1 MPVHNSE
8 IADIF
13 DRMAILLE
21 IQGAN
26 PFRVRAYGNAAR
38 TVGELPRSV
47 VDLLAEGEDLSKL
60 PGIGKDLAGKI
71 AEIADTGRLTALT
84 DLEKE
89 VPGGLVDVTG
99 LPGLGAKRV
108 RALHEELGI
117 ADLADLERAA
127 KKHRVREL
135 PGFGEKTEQRILKA
149 LSRHVEGEQRYK
161 LADVENIASSYVD
174 YLKAV
179 PGVKEVVVAG
189 SYRRRQETIGDLDI
203 LVTCKRGSPVVE
215 RFVAYD
221 EVDEVVSQG
230 KTRSTVLLRFGLQ
243 VDLRVVAEVSYGAA
257 LYYFTG
263 SKAHN
268 IAVRKIA
275 VKKKLKI
282 NEYGVFKGER
292 RVAGRTEDEVFKKV
306 GLRYIEP
313 ELRENRGEI
322 EAATKKRLPE
332 LITLADIRGDLH
344 AHTNATD
351 GNYSLREMA
360 EAAKK
365 LGYRYIAVTD
375 HSKRMTIAHGMDEK
389 RLRRQLAQI
398 DRLKEKLQGIVVL
411 KGAEVDILENGELD
425 LSDNIL
431 KELDLTVCAVHSG
444 FNLDREKQT
453 ERVVR
458 AMDNRYFNILAH
470 PTGRLI
476 NQRDAYEID
485 MQRVMSAALER
496 RCYLELNAQPARLDL
511 NDAHCRMAKEMGL
524 KVAVS
529 TDAHTTTGLQYMRF
543 GIDQARRGWL
553 GPEDVINTRSWRELK
568 RLLAR
573 P

>member
-1 MPVHNSE
+1 LSE
-8 IADIF
+8 
-13 DRMAILLE
+13 
-21 IQGAN
+21 
-26 PFRVRAYGNAAR
+26 
-38 TVGELPRSV
+38 
-47 VDLLAEGEDLSKL
+47 L

-71 AEIADTGRLTALT
+71 AEIAQTGHLTALN
-84 DLEKE
+84 DLEE
-89 VPGGLVDVTG
+89 ELPAGLVDLSG

-108 RALHEELGI
+108 KALYEGLGI
-117 ADLADLERAA
+117 TSLEDLERAA

-135 PGFGEKTEQRILKA
+135 PGFGEKTERRILQA
-149 LSRHVEGEQRYK
+149 LSTHMVGEQRHK
-161 LADVENIASSYVD
+161 LGDVESIARSYVQ
-174 YLKAV
+174 YLAAV

-203 LVTCKRGSPVVE
+203 LVTCTRGSPVVE

-230 KTRSTVLLRFGLQ
+230 HTRSTVLVRSGVQ
-243 VDLRVVAEVSYGAA
+243 VDLRVVADVSYGAA

-282 NEYGVFKGER
+282 NEYGVFKGKR
-292 RVAGRTEDEVFKKV
+292 RVAGRTEDEVFKSV

-322 EAATKKRLPE
+322 EAARKNQLPN
-332 LITLADIRGDLH
+332 LIKLADIQGDLH
-344 AHTNATD
+344 VHTNATD
-351 GNYSLREMA
+351 GSDSLRQMVECA
-360 EAAKK
+360 QE
-365 LGYRYIAVTD
+365 LGYRYMAVTD
-375 HSKRMTIAHGMDEK
+375 HSKRMRIAHGMDER

-398 DRLKEKLQGIVVL
+398 DRLNQQLRGLVVL
-411 KGAEVDILENGELD
+411 KGVEVDILEDGKLD
-425 LSDNIL
+425 LSENIL

-444 FNLDREKQT
+444 FNLDRRKQT
-453 ERVVR
+453 ERVIR
-458 AMDNRYFNILAH
+458 AMDNPYFNILAH

-485 MQRVMSAALER
+485 IERIMSAALER
-496 RCYLELNAQPARLDL
+496 GCYLELNAHPDRLDL
-511 NDAHCRMAKEMGL
+511 NDVNCRLAREVGL
-524 KVAVS
+524 KVAIS

-553 GPEDVINTRSWRELK
+553 GPEDIINSRSSRDLK
-568 RLLAR
+568 RLLTR